1 MRSTRAPQPDNK
13 FLTLSSRGENL
24 LTIPNFDRSGNAT
37 AEIPSDPLVT
47 FAIDGAD
54 GSLSLVEEAPAGG
67 RNPRGFSLNRDGTL
81 LASALQDDNRVV
93 VYERDVET
101 GKLGRVVAWATV
113 GEGDENGPNYV
124 LFDE

>member
-1 MRSTRAPQPDNK
+1 MI
-13 FLTLSSRGENL
+13 LSSRGEDT

-37 AEIPSDPLVT
+37 KEIPSDPLVT
-47 FAIDGAD
+47 FAIDEAD
-54 GSLSLVEEAPAGG
+54 GSLELVEEAPAGG
-67 RNPRGFSLNRDGTL
+67 RNPRGFSLNKDGSL
-81 LASALQDDNRVV
+81 VASALQDDNRVV

-113 GEGDENGPNYV
+113 GEGDDGNGPNYV